1 MSCHQ
6 CDVADGILVENGYL
20 MISLLFCAAFEDFE
34 VLLFFDFLIQLE
46 ITQNEAWTR
55 RPRFDVEHGCS
66 HQQTQHQPELQM
78 TGIDM

>member
-34 VLLFFDFLIQLE
+34 VLLFLI
-46 ITQNEAWTR
+46 
-55 RPRFDVEHGCS
+55 F
-66 HQQTQHQPELQM
+66 
-78 TGIDM
+78 